1 MIRCVIIDDEP
12 MARSLLIDYCKRVP
26 SLQFVEEFSNGLSAL
41 EFLKK
46 NEIELIFLDIKMPD
60 LTGLDLIKILD
71 QRSNV
76 ILTTAFPEYAL
87 DGFELDV
94 VDYLLKPFDFS
105 RFLKAINKVSSCIE
119 SGSTNTNVRDYLF
132 IKDGRDLIKVHYANL
147 QYIKGAGDYVT
158 FCLENKK
165 IMTLMTLKELEIE
178 LPKDRFVRIHQSYIV
193 NKDWIQRVSGD
204 KVEVAEAFLPISR
217 TYKKSFDSFIKG
229 I

>member
-26 SLQFVEEFSNGLSAL
+26 SLHLVDEFSNGFSAL
-41 EFLKK
+41 DFLKK
-46 NEIELIFLDIKMPD
+46 NEIDLIFLDIKMPD
-60 LTGLDLIKILD
+60 LTGLDLIRILD
-71 QRSNV
+71 QRAKV

-105 RFLKAINKVSSCIE
+105 RFLKAINKASNYLE
-119 SGSTNTNVRDYLF
+119 SGSVAASVRDYLF

-158 FCLENKK
+158 FCLEDKK

-178 LPKDRFVRIHQSYIV
+178 LPGDRFVRIHQSYIV
-193 NKDWIQRVSGD
+193 NKGWIQRVSGD
-204 KVEVAEAFLPISR
+204 KVEVAGTFLPISR
-217 TYKKSFDSFIKG
+217 TYKKLFGAFIKG